1 MNRAIVRI
9 IMGVAL
15 MVTPVV
21 YHFLKMSGD
30 AASTF
35 EQSQSLILF
44 GKEISK
50 GQYFGLLAVIAVL
63 GLIILALGIKGVT
76 SQNNESN

>member
-1 MNRAIVRI
+1 
-9 IMGVAL
+9 

-30 AASTF
+30 TASTF
-35 EQSQSLILF
+35 EQTQSLILF

-50 GQYFGLLAVIAVL
+50 GQYFGLLGIIAVL
-63 GLIILALGIKGVT
+63 GLIILALGIKGAT
-76 SQNNESN
+76 CQDKQSN